1 MRLGSIRE
9 KLHGHG
15 RLDPVIDVL
24 VALAIGLLLGAIT
37 MRLGGY
43 DPINAY
49 RALLRGSLG
58 SERGWA
64 DTLAP
69 TIPLI
74 LTGLTFAIGV
84 RAGLFNIGAEG
95 QVLVGALAAVMVA
108 GVRLPSPL
116 HITLALLAAAAA
128 GVLWSLPAALLK
140 IYRGVHE
147 VISTIMLNWIAYW
160 LLQYA
165 VTGPYVNPMNANY
178 SIKLPPSERL
188 HVLVRNTL
196 LSDGVF
202 VSVVMAVAAYI
213 ILWRM
218 VHGYE
223 LRVAGYNPSAASYA
237 GISVR
242 NAVMMAFLLGGVFS
256 GMAGALMLMSYYP
269 QYAISSTL
277 ANVSNRGFDG
287 IGVALVG
294 RNHPLGIILSA
305 IFFGILEAGAR
316 SMQIFARVP
325 LEMVKVVE
333 GIIVIAVAM
342 PGLYSMYRTYRRVH
356 GEVGENGG

>member
-1 MRLGSIRE
+1 MKLGDIKA

-24 VALAIGLLLGAIT
+24 VALAIGLLLGALT
-37 MRLGGY
+37 MKLGGY
-43 DPINAY
+43 SPLNAY
-49 RALLRGSLG
+49 EALLRGSLG
-58 SERGWA
+58 SKRGWA

-95 QVLVGALAAVMVA
+95 QVLMGALATVMVA
-108 GVRLPSPL
+108 RLSLPAPIHVS
-116 HITLALLAAAAA
+116 LALIAAAAA
-128 GVLWSLPAALLK
+128 GMAWSLPAALLK
-140 IYRGVHE
+140 VYRGVHE

-165 VTGPYVNPMNANY
+165 VTGPYVNPANANY

-188 HVLVRNTL
+188 HILVRNTL
-196 LSDGVF
+196 FSDGIV
-202 VSVVMAVAAYI
+202 VSVAVALLTYVM
-213 ILWRM
+213 LWRM

-223 LRVAGYNPSAASYA
+223 LRVAGSNPSAASYA

-242 NAVMMAFLLGGVFS
+242 KTMMMAFLLGGVFS
-256 GMAGALMLMSYYP
+256 GLAGALMLMSYYP

-305 IFFGILEAGAR
+305 VFFGVLEAGAR

-342 PGLYSMYRTYRRVH
+342 PGLYSMYQTYRRMH
-356 GEVGENGG
+356 GEVEGSAG